1 MVGSKR
7 DVLKNKSLIY
17 VTKSS
22 GPSIEPWGTPHF
34 YFKIFTFNILFP
46 VCEVTFKPIQIV
58 SLNITELKSFIK
70 ISWSAVPNAFD
81 KSTNI
86 PIVSF
91 LSLNESKILSTSSN
105 NA

>member
-58 SLNITELKSFIK
+58 SLNITELKSLLKYRGLLCQTLLINRL
-70 ISWSAVPNAFD
+70 IYQS
-81 KSTNI
+81 
-86 PIVSF
+86 
-91 LSLNESKILSTSSN
+91 
-105 NA
+105 